1 MNMPQYYSP
10 RKGFIKE
17 PESYWIA
24 STDTT
29 DYPALEEDVVVDV
42 AIVGGGIT
50 GITTG
55 CLLKKAGLKVAIM
68 EADRIAQGTSGH
80 TTAKITSQH
89 GLIYDKIA
97 TQVGMKKAKRYAQ
110 SNEKAIK
117 LVAKIIEKIN
127 IDCDFEWQNACVY
140 TQSDNYVEKIRKEA
154 EIAQCLGIKAS
165 YVTDLPLPFPIK
177 AAVKFEKQAKFHPRK
192 FLLKVAQYIDGDG
205 SYIFENTNAVGIE
218 KGKQCAVI
226 TENGKKIIASKI
238 IIATLFPF
246 SNFRG
251 LYFSRMF
258 QERSYIVAIKAKSKF
273 PDGMYINAEKP
284 TRSMRSHPFGDE
296 EIVLVA
302 GEHHKTAHGKD
313 ENTHY
318 KNLIDFADKNFGIE
332 EILYRWSAQDCTTM
346 DNIPYIG
353 NMSPNYPNIYVA
365 TGFKKWGM
373 TTGAVSAM
381 ILRDLV
387 VKGNNPWAEV
397 YDPSRFVD
405 KGSVLTFIKQNLN
418 TAINFASGKLPFG
431 SAYKKIEKGEG
442 KIINIAGQKIG
453 VYRDE
458 KGKLHFID
466 TTCTHMGCELKW
478 NNAEKTWD
486 CPCHGSRFSPTGEV
500 IDSPAFEPLEK
511 IEVE

>member
-1 MNMPQYYSP
+1 MQQYYSP
-10 RKGFIKE
+10 NNGFSKE

-29 DYPALEEDVVVDV
+29 DYPALENDVTVDV

-50 GITTG
+50 GLITG

-97 TQVGMKKAKRYAQ
+97 TQIGMKKAKRYAQ

-117 LVAKIIEKIN
+117 LIAKIIEKIN
-127 IDCDFEWQNACVY
+127 IDCDFEWQDAYVY
-140 TQSDNYVEKIRKEA
+140 TQSDNYVEKIKKEV

-165 YVTDLPLPFPIK
+165 YVTDLPLPFSVK
-177 AAVKFEKQAKFHPRK
+177 AAIKFERQAKFHPRK
-192 FLLKVAQYIDGDG
+192 FLLKVAQHINGDG

-218 KGKQCAVI
+218 KGEQCSVI
-226 TENGKKIIASKI
+226 AENGKKITASKI

-258 QERSYIVAIKAKSKF
+258 QERSYIVAIKAKSKL

-284 TRSMRSHPFGDE
+284 TRSLRSHPFGDG
-296 EIVLVA
+296 EILLVA
-302 GEHHKTAHGKD
+302 GEHHKTGHGKD
-313 ENTHY
+313 ENVHY
-318 KNLIDFADKNFGIE
+318 ENLINFADKNFGIDG
-332 EILYRWSAQDCTTM
+332 ILCRWSAQDCTTM

-353 NMSPNYPNIYVA
+353 NISPNYPNIYVA

-387 VKGNNPWAEV
+387 VKGNNPWAEI
-397 YDPSRFVD
+397 YDPSRFIET
-405 KGSVLTFIKQNLN
+405 GSVLTFIKQNLDV
-418 TAINFASGKLPFG
+418 ALNFISGKLPTG
-431 SAYKKIEKGEG
+431 APYSKIEKGEG

-453 VYRDE
+453 AYRDE

-478 NNAEKTWD
+478 NDAEKTWD

-500 IDSPAFEPLEK
+500 IDSPAFEPLDK
-511 IEVE
+511 IEMD

>member
-1 MNMPQYYSP
+1 MTQYYSP
-10 RKGFIKE
+10 KKGFVKE

-29 DYPALEEDVVVDV
+29 NYPALEENIVVDV

-55 CLLKKAGLKVAIM
+55 CLLKKAGLKVAII
-68 EADRIAQGTSGH
+68 EADRIARGTSGH

-97 TQVGMKKAKRYAQ
+97 SQVGMKKAKRYAQ
-110 SNEKAIK
+110 SNEKAIR
-117 LVAKIIEKIN
+117 LISKIIEELD
-127 IDCDFEWQNACVY
+127 IDCDFEWQDAYVY
-140 TQSDNYVEKIRKEA
+140 TQSDNYMEKIKKEV
-154 EIAQCLGIKAS
+154 EIAQCLGIEAS
-165 YVTDLPLPFPIK
+165 YATDLPLPFPIK

-218 KGKQCAVI
+218 EGEQCSLFA
-226 TENGKKIIASKI
+226 ENGKKITAPKI

-251 LYFSRMF
+251 LYFTRMF
-258 QERSYIVAIKAKSKF
+258 QERSYIVALKAKSRF
-273 PDGMYINAEKP
+273 PEGMYISAEKP
-284 TRSMRSHPFGDE
+284 TRSMRSHPFGDG

-405 KGSVLTFIKQNLN
+405 KGSVLTFIKQNLD
-418 TAINFASGKLPFG
+418 AIVSFASGKLPLG

-442 KIINIAGQKIG
+442 KVISVAGQKIG

-478 NNAEKTWD
+478 NSAERTWD

-500 IDSPAFEPLEK
+500 IDSPAFKPLEK
-511 IEVE
+511 IEAE